1 MSPDSVAAWATGVG
15 IGLLSVMVVW
25 LVGSRV
31 IALVLE
37 PPLGPSLS
45 LAGAVVVGAVAAAI
59 SGRQL
64 SKRLA
69 DERRRDARHRS

>member
-1 MSPDSVAAWATGVG
+1 MSPDGVAAWATGVG
-15 IGLLSVMVVW
+15 IGLLSAMIVW

-37 PPLGPSLS
+37 PPLGPSLA
-45 LAGAVVVGAVAAAI
+45 LAGAVVVGAVASAI

-64 SKRLA
+64 SKRLM
-69 DERRRDARHRS
+69 DEHRRDARRRS